1 MLLALVFVLGIM
13 WALARW
19 ARKPMGAGKGEQVLT
34 VLARQQINRTS
45 SVTVLRV
52 MDRALVLGV
61 TEQGVRLLTETELAP
76 IEEVLAAE
84 PASSRGWPKLRL
96 PAGSSAAESLVSDE
110 SSVPFASSIES
121 DASLV
126 TAASSAGSSVA
137 SGFSTSSAESSVSDG
152 HNSTKVTLT
161 KGPVLPAKRGALD
174 GSVLSPNT
182 WRQVLSSARDLTV
195 RR

>member
-1 MLLALVFVLGIM
+1 MNTIAVIGRMLLALVFVLGIM

-76 IEEVLAAE
+76 IEEALAAE
-84 PASSRGWPKLRL
+84 PTSSRSWPKLRL
-96 PAGSSAAESLVSDE
+96 PAGAA
-110 SSVPFASSIES
+110 
-121 DASLV
+121 
-126 TAASSAGSSVA
+126 AASADPFDPAGIS
-137 SGFSTSSAESSVSDG
+137 ESPALDG
-152 HNSTKVTLT
+152 TNPTGVDLAKSPAR
-161 KGPVLPAKRGALD
+161 PVAKRGSLD

>member
-1 MLLALVFVLGIM
+1 VNTVAVIGRMLLALVFVLGIM

-84 PASSRGWPKLRL
+84 PASSRSWPKLRL
-96 PAGSSAAESLVSDE
+96 PAGSSALETFDSLESPVMDEQNPTEVSL
-110 SSVPFASSIES
+110 AK
-121 DASLV
+121 A
-126 TAASSAGSSVA
+126 
-137 SGFSTSSAESSVSDG
+137 
-152 HNSTKVTLT
+152 
-161 KGPVLPAKRGALD
+161 PVRPAAKRGSLD

>member
-1 MLLALVFVLGIM
+1 VNTVAVIGRMLLALVFVLGIM

-76 IEEVLAAE
+76 IEEALAAE
-84 PASSRGWPKLRL
+84 PVSSRSWPKLRL
-96 PAGSSAAESLVSDE
+96 PAGASALETSDSLES
-110 SSVPFASSIES
+110 
-121 DASLV
+121 
-126 TAASSAGSSVA
+126 
-137 SGFSTSSAESSVSDG
+137 
-152 HNSTKVTLT
+152 
-161 KGPVLPAKRGALD
+161 PVLDEQNPTGVSLAKAPVRPAAKRGSLD

>member
-1 MLLALVFVLGIM
+1 VNTVAVIGRMLLALVFVLGIM

-76 IEEVLAAE
+76 IEEALAAE
-84 PASSRGWPKLRL
+84 PAASRSWPKLRL
-96 PAGSSAAESLVSDE
+96 PAGT
-110 SSVPFASSIES
+110 SVPEISDPFES
-121 DASLV
+121 PALDEQNPTGVSL
-126 TAASSAGSSVA
+126 AKA
-137 SGFSTSSAESSVSDG
+137 
-152 HNSTKVTLT
+152 
-161 KGPVLPAKRGALD
+161 PVRRAAKRGSLD

-182 WRQVLSSARDLTV
+182 WRQVLSSARNLTV